1 MFRKICVG
9 VEKMRRFDYRF
20 VSCVDL
26 CKKTV
31 QAENMWET
39 KEEWD
44 DWINQGEK
52 RNRWI
57 PSDPEKVYREHGTW
71 ISWDDFFGVNSQDE
85 N

>member
-1 MFRKICVG
+1 
-9 VEKMRRFDYRF
+9 
-20 VSCVDL
+20 
-26 CKKTV
+26 
-31 QAENMWET
+31 MWET